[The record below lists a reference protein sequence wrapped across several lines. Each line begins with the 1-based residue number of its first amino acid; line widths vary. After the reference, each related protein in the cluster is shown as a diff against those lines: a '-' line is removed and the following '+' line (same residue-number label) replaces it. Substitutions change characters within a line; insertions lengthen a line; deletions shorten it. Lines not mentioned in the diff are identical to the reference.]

1 MFLTE
6 VSKTNCPKFADDEWL
21 ATNNLLPSLPAVAST
36 TQTNPES
43 DPLAKATVEDLG
55 LAPVITVQAN
65 STCEDAIKIM
75 HDNSFDQ
82 LPVLD
87 SSGRKLV
94 GLVTLGNVLS
104 RLTHGRANRT
114 SPVSKVMFD
123 FSKISEEIPDPRD
136 LTKMGSKPK
145 TSSRRGFVPITKK
158 TPLSVLNRF
167 FEWNSAAVV
176 TEDAASGST
185 KPVAVVTKVDLLDW
199 ILKQDRTTDA

>member
-1 MFLTE
+1 MFLTDA
-6 VSKTNCPKFADDEWL
+6 SKTNCPKFADDEWL

-43 DPLAKATVEDLG
+43 DPLAKATVKDLG
-55 LAPVITVQAN
+55 LAPVITVQAD
-65 STCEDAIKIM
+65 STCEEAIKIM

-104 RLTHGRANRT
+104 RLTHSRANRT

-136 LTKMGSKPK
+136 LKTMGSRPK
-145 TSSRRGFVPITKK
+145 TSSRRSFVPITKK

-176 TEDAASGST
+176 TEDAASGSV
-185 KPVAVVTKVDLLDW
+185 KPVAVVTKVDLLNW